1 MKLPI
6 TIEFLDGSSETY
18 IVQPPEWV
26 KWEAKTGN
34 TITQATDKMGLS
46 DFIFLAY
53 SSMKRNSGG
62 KPVKAARCMDG
73 NDSRR
78 SSRRRCPKSFE
89 RGSLSRLLVELAIA
103 TSIPMKNWETAE
115 EVLTAL
121 EILEQRN
128 GK

>member
-26 KWEAKTGN
+26 KWEAATGN

-53 SSMKRNSGG
+53 SSMKRNAGG
-62 KPVKAARCMDG
+62 KPVKTLDVWTETIADVVVG
-73 NDSRR
+73 EDVPKV
-78 SSRRRCPKSFE
+78 SS
-89 RGSLSRLLVELAIA
+89 
-103 TSIPMKNWETAE
+103 E
-115 EVLTAL
+115 EA
-121 EILEQRN
+121 
-128 GK
+128 

>member
-26 KWEAKTGN
+26 RWEAKTGN

-62 KPVKAARCMDG
+62 KPVKTLDVWTETIADVVVG
-73 NDSRR
+73 EDVPKV
-78 SSRRRCPKSFE
+78 SS
-89 RGSLSRLLVELAIA
+89 
-103 TSIPMKNWETAE
+103 E
-115 EVLTAL
+115 EA
-121 EILEQRN
+121 
-128 GK
+128 